1 MLVVKDGNFVK
12 CVNFLRRCITFTQ
25 SFGNLTHAWCNV
37 SLKMLRFDTFTFSK
51 KVYKSNNIEWLELL
65 YMLCQCQR
73 LNVMYVSEVLWCSVM
88 YCGIDALWC
97 AVMCCVVL
105 RYAVMCCDV
114 LWCAVMYCAVMYCDA
129 LCCDVCISGV
139 ERQLSRGVA
148 WIGCSSGK
156 LLSSFLSISD
166 FLVLGFFYLCK
177 IFELPKHIYRLIGI
191 FCQK

>member
-88 YCGIDALWC
+88 YCGIDVLCCAAICCDVLWC
-97 AVMCCVVL
+97 T
-105 RYAVMCCDV
+105 VMCCDV
-114 LWCAVMYCAVMYCDA
+114 L
-129 LCCDVCISGV
+129 CCDVLWCTVLWCMYQWCREATLKRRGLDWLF
-139 ERQLSRGVA
+139 ERKTSFFFFEHFRFS
-148 WIGCSSGK
+148 SSGF
-156 LLSSFLSISD
+156 LLPL
-166 FLVLGFFYLCK
+166 
-177 IFELPKHIYRLIGI
+177 
-191 FCQK
+191 

>member
-12 CVNFLRRCITFTQ
+12 CVNFWRRCITFTQ

-97 AVMCCVVL
+97 AVL
-105 RYAVMCCDV
+105 CCDM
-114 LWCAVMYCAVMYCDA
+114 LWCAVMYCDVLWCTVLWCTVMHCDVMY
-129 LCCDVCISGV
+129 VSV
-139 ERQLSRGVA
+139 VSRGNSQEA
-148 WIGCSSGK
+148 WPGLAVRAENFF
-156 LLSSFLSISD
+156 LLFWA
-166 FLVLGFFYLCK
+166 FQ
-177 IFELPKHIYRLIGI
+177 IF
-191 FCQK
+191 